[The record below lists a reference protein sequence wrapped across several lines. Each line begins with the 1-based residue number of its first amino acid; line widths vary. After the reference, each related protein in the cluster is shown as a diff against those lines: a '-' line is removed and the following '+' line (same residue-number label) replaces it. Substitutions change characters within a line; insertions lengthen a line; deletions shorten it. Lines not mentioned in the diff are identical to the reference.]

1 MTLFW
6 KEFNTP
12 QTLTSHEGSSMD
24 KKTLILTVAVAAAIV
39 LAGVATALY
48 LRGDSDDDSVRY
60 VTMAPSLMDGWLA
73 ANESDAYIAWEPFV
87 SSSVVDGTGRV
98 IMWTNE
104 IMPNH
109 PCCVVA
115 VSEEFLDRPDGEA
128 LAARFLKAHIEAN
141 KWMAE
146 ALSDQDGSN
155 YTLLLEMSA
164 MFTLRSAAVV
174 EEGLEHVKYGYEMND
189 EFLSA
194 LKQFTEM
201 YIESNII
208 TNETLTDLGY
218 GNVSDFIEDYVDET
232 FLTAAADI
240 LPSDTILNPAEEDKI
255 RLGYLAGDLHQL
267 AQYVAQNKTV
277 GGGAKSLFEVY
288 GLNVD
293 PLPPY
298 INGGAVMDAF
308 DLGAIDF
315 GYLGAPPA
323 IQKHANGD
331 IAVRVI
337 AQANSEGSGI
347 VVHVDSDIHTL
358 EDLVGRTVATPGETS
373 IQHLLLKIALNRE
386 GIPFMKA

>member
-1 MTLFW
+1 
-6 KEFNTP
+6 
-12 QTLTSHEGSSMD
+12 MD
-24 KKTLILTVAVAAAIV
+24 KKILVLAVAVAAAIV

-48 LRGDSDDDSVRY
+48 LRSDSDDTSVRY

-98 IMWTNE
+98 ILWSNE

-115 VSEEFLDRPDGEA
+115 VSEDFLDRTDGEA
-128 LAARFLKAHIEAN
+128 ITARFLKAHIEAN

-146 ALSDQDGSN
+146 ALADEEGAN

-164 MFTLRSAAVV
+164 MFTQRSTAVV
-174 EEGLEHVKYGYEMND
+174 EEGLEHVEYGYEMD
-189 EFLSA
+189 DDFLSA

-201 YIESNII
+201 YVESKII
-208 TNETLTDLGY
+208 TNETLAGLGY
-218 GNVSDFIEDYVDET
+218 DNVSAFIDDYVDET
-232 FLTAAADI
+232 FLAAAAEVE
-240 LPSDTILNPAEEDKI
+240 PSDSILNPAEEDAI

-277 GGGAKSLFEVY
+277 GGGEKSLFEAY

-323 IQKHANGD
+323 IQKHANGGV
-331 IAVRVI
+331 AVRVI

-386 GIPFMKA
+386 GIPFLKA